1 MNLHAIRTRIRDGVD
16 TALHNAFSRNDFASL
31 FLPVRLPEVFTA
43 LSPTTASLTP
53 SASSLPTSEPS
64 AVASECVFLQPRR
77 RRRPC
82 RAVAAL
88 FLRLSH
94 VARSVSP
101 FPQPPPQ
108 PSSSSRAA
116 SSSSAA
122 APEGSEKKKNIKK
135 NSSAWPDRIR
145 PQFLRERK
153 GASPQT
159 PLPQCGDTH
168 PNPGPPKRVRSPER
182 LPL

>member
-1 MNLHAIRTRIRDGVD
+1 MNHHAIRTRIRDGVD

-88 FLRLSH
+88 FLRLSR
-94 VARSVSP
+94 VARSVGP
-101 FPQPPPQ
+101 FPRPPTR
-108 PSSSSRAA
+108 PSSSSSPAA

-122 APEGSEKKKNIKK
+122 VSEGSEKKEKHKK

-159 PLPQCGDTH
+159 PLSHDNTDYITI
-168 PNPGPPKRVRSPER
+168 
-182 LPL
+182 